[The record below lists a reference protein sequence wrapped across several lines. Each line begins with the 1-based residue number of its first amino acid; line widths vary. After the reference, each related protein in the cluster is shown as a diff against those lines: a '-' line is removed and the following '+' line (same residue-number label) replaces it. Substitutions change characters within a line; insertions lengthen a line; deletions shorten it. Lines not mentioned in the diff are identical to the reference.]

1 MPEDRE
7 YELKFTVAPAA
18 ASRLAT
24 HPALA
29 AAKATS
35 RREHLVSTYFDTAEG
50 ALHQHRVTLRVRAIG
65 QRTVQ
70 TLKRSGASLVDRDEW
85 EREGGDTPDISW
97 LRSTPLADLFSDK
110 AVSAG
115 LDPRFTVDVDRT
127 ILPIAFEGTSIEGAF
142 DEGTIRA
149 DIASMPVNEFE
160 LEHKDGPAEGLVRLA
175 RTLARDVPLVL
186 SLTSKAERGFAVA
199 DASWGHPSKRIPL
212 ELAGIGTL
220 GDLFTRGSARLPA
233 RPQWQRRPDRRCRE
247 RRGRAQDAHRAPPH
261 SRRAG
266 VVPAGAASARRRS
279 RLERALKW
287 MSDRLGAARDS
298 DVFRHLA
305 ETGTDGTRLAD
316 TLEPRRRRA
325 HARLKAA
332 LASARWRLLLID
344 ILAFSIDGMRRSR
357 RERRAAPFTRR
368 RLRKLSRH
376 LAEDARGLRRL
387 RPEALHDVRKRAK
400 MLRYDLDLV
409 ADLPKLGVRGK
420 RLRRTGDDLQTL
432 QDTLGEM
439 HDAVALGERLQESIL
454 SRRVPPKSFA
464 VGEWPAVLD
473 AARAMQAREPNAHA
487 LQKAT
492 KAARRLRRRAM

>member
-1 MPEDRE
+1 M
-7 YELKFTVAPAA
+7 
-18 ASRLAT
+18 
-24 HPALA
+24 
-29 AAKATS
+29 
-35 RREHLVSTYFDTAEG
+35 
-50 ALHQHRVTLRVRAIG
+50 
-65 QRTVQ
+65 
-70 TLKRSGASLVDRDEW
+70 
-85 EREGGDTPDISW
+85 
-97 LRSTPLADLFSDK
+97 
-110 AVSAG
+110 
-115 LDPRFTVDVDRT
+115 DVDRT
-127 ILPIAFEGTSIEGAF
+127 ILPIAFEGTSIEGAL

-149 DIASMPVNEFE
+149 DAASLPVNEFE

-199 DASWGHPSKRIPL
+199 DASWGHPSKHIPL

-220 GDLFTRGSARLPA
+220 GELFTAVLQGCLHALGRNAALIGGAENGEAVHKTRIALRHIRAALALFRPA
-233 RPQWQRRPDRRCRE
+233 LRR
-247 RRGRAQDAHRAPPH
+247 
-261 SRRAG
+261 
-266 VVPAGAASARRRS
+266 RRRS

-344 ILAFSIDGMRRSR
+344 ILAFSIDGVRRSR

-473 AARAMQAREPNAHA
+473 AARAMQAREPDAHA

>member
-127 ILPIAFEGTSIEGAF
+127 ILPIAFEGTSIEGAL

-149 DIASMPVNEFE
+149 DAASLPVNEFE

-220 GDLFTRGSARLPA
+220 GELFTAVLQGCLHALGRNAALIGGAENGEAVHKTRIALRHIRAALALFRPA
-233 RPQWQRRPDRRCRE
+233 LRR
-247 RRGRAQDAHRAPPH
+247 
-261 SRRAG
+261 
-266 VVPAGAASARRRS
+266 RRRS

-344 ILAFSIDGMRRSR
+344 ILAFSIDGVRRSR

-473 AARAMQAREPNAHA
+473 AARAMQAREPDAHA
-487 LQKAT
+487 LQKAS
-492 KAARRLRRRAM
+492 KAARRLRRRAV

>member
-50 ALHQHRVTLRVRAIG
+50 ALHQRRVTLRVRAIG

-127 ILPIAFEGTSIEGAF
+127 ILPIAFEGTSIEGAL

-149 DIASMPVNEFE
+149 DAASLPVNEFE

-220 GDLFTRGSARLPA
+220 GELFTAVLQGCLHALGRNAALIGGAENGEAVHKTRIALRHIRA
-233 RPQWQRRPDRRCRE
+233 ALALFRPVLRR
-247 RRGRAQDAHRAPPH
+247 
-261 SRRAG
+261 
-266 VVPAGAASARRRS
+266 RRRS

-305 ETGTDGTRLAD
+305 ETGADGTRLAD

-344 ILAFSIDGMRRSR
+344 ILAFSIDGVRRSR

-473 AARAMQAREPNAHA
+473 AARAMQAREPDAHA

>member
-97 LRSTPLADLFSDK
+97 LRSTPLADLFSDN

-127 ILPIAFEGTSIEGAF
+127 ILPIAFEGTSIEGAL

-149 DIASMPVNEFE
+149 DAASLPVNEFE

-220 GDLFTRGSARLPA
+220 GDLFTRVLQGCLHALSGNAALIGGAENGEAVHKTRIALRHIRA
-233 RPQWQRRPDRRCRE
+233 ALALFRPVLRR
-247 RRGRAQDAHRAPPH
+247 
-261 SRRAG
+261 
-266 VVPAGAASARRRS
+266 RRRS

-287 MSDRLGAARDS
+287 MSDRLGAARDG

-344 ILAFSIDGMRRSR
+344 ILAFSIDGVRRSR

-473 AARAMQAREPNAHA
+473 AARAMQAREPDAHA